1 MVSMIVRLRFAPEDH
16 HEITE
21 VLEHLARAS
30 RLEPGCLSY
39 VPHWSDD
46 DSHTVVIYEQYK
58 DSAALEAHRQT
69 PHFQKYAI
77 SGLYQ
82 KMRERNIESLS
93 AVV

>member
-1 MVSMIVRLRFAPEDH
+1 MVSMIVRLRFTAEDH
-16 HEITE
+16 YDMTE

-30 RLEPGCLSY
+30 REEPGCVSY

-82 KMRERNIESLS
+82 RMRERTIESLT

>member
-1 MVSMIVRLRFAPEDH
+1 MVSMIVRLRFTSEDH
-16 HEITE
+16 HEMTE
-21 VLEHLARAS
+21 VLEQLATAS
-30 RLEPGCLSY
+30 RREPGCVSY

-46 DSHTVVIYEQYK
+46 DSNTVVIYEQYK

-69 PHFQKYAI
+69 PHFKQYAI

-82 KMRERNIESLS
+82 KMKERNIESLT